1 MSTVSRIKIL
11 PLATLM
17 LSWLLPGSSFA
28 TVITFDESGKMV
40 INEAVDYRYPD
51 AEPPNIENAVM
62 LRAVSPVS
70 EYGPKYE
77 TIIRDV
83 AGQFDNLDFH
93 LLNSLIAQESAYD
106 PCAVSPKGAMGLAQ
120 LMPDTANRLGVTD
133 RCDPVQSV
141 RAGAY
146 ELSRTIDKFGSISL
160 GLAAYNAGDAAVIK
174 YGGIPPYE
182 ETQDYVVRV
191 LSRTIAAQEQHQ
203 QSNN

>member
-1 MSTVSRIKIL
+1 MSTVSRIRIL

-40 INEAVDYRYPD
+40 INEAVDYRYPV
-51 AEPPNIENAVM
+51 AEPPKIENAVM
-62 LRAVSPVS
+62 LRAVTPVS

-77 TIIRDV
+77 TIIRDA

-106 PCAVSPKGAMGLAQ
+106 ACAVSPKGAMGLAQ